1 MSIECPACKRQ
12 STSGRFCSWCA
23 APLALPLAETALIT
37 ASVNPASVNPA
48 RTSQLVPP
56 LPSEEGRFVPGTV
69 LAGRYRISGLL
80 GRGGMGEVYRSTD
93 LSLHQTVALKFLPEP
108 LAGDDGALARFYN
121 EVRIARQVTHQNVC
135 RVYDIGQV
143 EGLHFISMEF
153 VDGEDLASLLHRIGR
168 LPIDKV
174 IEIAR
179 KLCAG
184 LTAAHE
190 RGVLHRDLKP
200 ANIMIDKRGQVIIMD
215 FGLAGLSD
223 QLQADVR
230 SGTPAY
236 MSPEQLAGTQ
246 VTSKSDLYALGLVLY
261 ELLSGKRPFEAR
273 TMAELL
279 DTQQRGAPVRLT
291 SIVTGLDPAIER
303 VILRCLAPDP
313 KDRPSS
319 ALAIAAALP
328 GADPLAAALAAGETP
343 SPELIA
349 AAGETEGLRPKVA
362 SAWLAAALIGFTA
375 IALIAPFHQITEA
388 LHLDTPPEA
397 LAHEARVLLENLGY
411 TARPVDRV
419 WGFEYNLAYQ
429 DYLARHP
436 NEAAARWK
444 NPTAGEPPLITY
456 WYRESP
462 SPAPADRGT
471 NVAVSYTNPPLERP
485 RMIRLRLSPDGKLTQ
500 LEVVPPQVETAAT
513 PASFDW
519 KRMFEA
525 AGLDMGRFQ
534 PAVAEWTPL
543 ASWDQRAAWTAGSL
557 RVEAAAWRGRPI
569 SFYIVGPWTV
579 PDSSGSPP
587 AAGRKVYLTAT
598 YMVFAAACILAWLN
612 FRTRKTDQGGAT
624 KLATLCW
631 LGFAGGNFLHAHHV
645 AALAE
650 ISTFWK
656 VVLGTAAGNAVW
668 VWIVYLA
675 LEPSVRRWW
684 PHTMISWSRYVVKGW
699 RDPLVG
705 RDLLYSA
712 AIGAML
718 ALLDLAPFASPE
730 PALAPAFPDV
740 SALSGVDS
748 MLGSVL
754 LTFADRLFGM
764 VITFF
769 FLFLLR
775 LALRK
780 EWLAA
785 IGTILVYAAVMVA
798 PAKPR
803 PLDAT
808 IAVGGFAILTLVI
821 LRYGLIAAIFA
832 YAIENI
838 LQLPHTLD
846 FSKWYAPTTFVPLI
860 LVGLLAIYGFRTSL
874 GGRRLIEM
882 PD

>member
-1 MSIECPACKRQ
+1 
-12 STSGRFCSWCA
+12 
-23 APLALPLAETALIT
+23 
-37 ASVNPASVNPA
+37 
-48 RTSQLVPP
+48 
-56 LPSEEGRFVPGTV
+56 
-69 LAGRYRISGLL
+69 
-80 GRGGMGEVYRSTD
+80 MGEVYRSTD
-93 LSLHQTVALKFLPEP
+93 LSLGQTVALKFLPEL
-108 LAGDDGALARFYN
+108 LARDDPALARFYN
-121 EVRIARQVTHQNVC
+121 EVRIARQVTHPNVC

-174 IEIAR
+174 IEIAC

-200 ANIMIDKRGQVIIMD
+200 ANIMINKRGQVIIMD

-223 QLQADVR
+223 QLQEDVS

-236 MSPEQLAGTQ
+236 MSPEQLAGRQ
-246 VTSKSDLYALGLVLY
+246 VSSKSDLYALGLVLY

-273 TMAELL
+273 TIAELR
-279 DTQQRGAPVRLT
+279 DTQQRGAAVRLT
-291 SIVTGLDPAIER
+291 SLVTGLDPAVER

-319 ALAIAAALP
+319 ALAIAAAFP

-349 AAGETEGLRPKVA
+349 AAGETEGLHPKVA
-362 SAWLAAALIGFTA
+362 SAWLAAALVGFAAT
-375 IALIAPFHQITEA
+375 ALIAPFHQITEA
-388 LHLDTPPEA
+388 VHLDTAPEA
-397 LAHEARVLLENLGY
+397 LAHEARVLLESLGY

-419 WGFEYNLAYQ
+419 WGFEYNTAYE

-436 NEAAARWK
+436 NEAAARWR
-444 NPTAGEPPLITY
+444 NPATGEPPLITY

-462 SPAPADRGT
+462 SPAPGDRGV
-471 NVAVSYTNPPLERP
+471 NVAASYTNPPLERP
-485 RMIRLRLSPDGKLTQ
+485 RMIRLRLSPDGKLRQ

-519 KRMFEA
+519 KRLFQA

-534 PAVAEWTPL
+534 PGVAQWTPL
-543 ASWDQRAAWTAGSL
+543 ASWDERAAWTADSL

-579 PDSSGSPP
+579 PDRGGSPP
-587 AAGRKVYLTAT
+587 PRGQGAYAAAEYI
-598 YMVFAAACILAWLN
+598 VFATACMLAWLN
-612 FRTRKTDQGGAT
+612 FRARKTDLRGAT
-624 KLATLCW
+624 KLAAWCW
-631 LGFAGGNFLHAHHV
+631 FGIAVSDFFHAHHV
-645 AALAE
+645 GSLAE
-650 ISTFWK
+650 INTFWK
-656 VVLGTAAGNAVW
+656 VVLGKSASDAAIVW
-668 VWIVYLA
+668 VQYLA
-675 LEPSVRRWW
+675 LEPWVRRTW
-684 PHTMISWSRYVVKGW
+684 PHTLISWSRYTVKGW

-712 AIGAML
+712 GIGALL
-718 ALLDLAPFASPE
+718 ALLDLLRFASRD
-730 PALAPAFPDV
+730 PASPPDFPDL
-740 SALSGVDS
+740 SALVGVGSIIGTVLFDFSDS
-748 MLGSVL
+748 
-754 LTFADRLFGM
+754 LFGM
-764 VITFF
+764 VGTFF
-769 FLFLLR
+769 VLFLMR
-775 LALRK
+775 VVLRK

-785 IGTILVYAAVMVA
+785 LATLGILGVFLVA
-798 PAKPR
+798 PQGLGPVS
-803 PLDAT
+803 T
-808 IAVGGFAILTLVI
+808 AVSLAAYAILILAM

-832 YAIENI
+832 FAIERI
-838 LQLPHTLD
+838 LALPHTLD

-860 LVGLLAIYGFRTSL
+860 LIGLLSMYGFRTSL

-882 PD
+882 PE